1 MNKVIEISLIE
12 NVEKKKRAKDT
23 DILLADYKKKI
34 INDLEDVISLKFFK
48 NKNIME
54 VKKSHIFLEIR
65 NSFVT
70 FYNSYIELNSLF
82 VKKNNENNIENNII
96 KEIIDEMVSN
106 VIYRVENLDIN
117 SIKEVYLLKEL
128 IEKDKDRITI
138 DMEN

>member
-1 MNKVIEISLIE
+1 
-12 NVEKKKRAKDT
+12 
-23 DILLADYKKKI
+23 
-34 INDLEDVISLKFFK
+34 
-48 NKNIME
+48 ME